1 MTYLSIE
8 DANSGNFKSYT
19 KGYIT
24 DSTASTKATYS
35 YQITSTHSDKADNTK
50 WVKEGEAATFTVKR
64 IKDTGSGD
72 DVETSVFI
80 KTNDGTA
87 FSGSDFQGLDGYEI
101 KFNASE
107 NNVGKEFTVTTNTD
121 NDKTDD
127 GEDFFVSLF
136 KSKADYE
143 AGEDIAAHQV
153 AYIKNDSSGA
163 DSVANF
169 SYAITT
175 DSGSSSAAKE
185 GEDITFTIT
194 RTLAGGKTAAKSSVF
209 VSTTLGSTD
218 SSDIEVLKNKKL
230 TFKKDETV
238 KTVKVKTKLDTIT
251 ESQDEYFW
259 FDLFK
264 TKAAAKKGDYD
275 TYVTAYVQDN
285 DTAADGL
292 NNYDYTVTTT
302 QSSAD
307 KAASEGDDLTFV
319 ITRTLKS
326 GQSDS
331 DTAAQLFI

>member
-1 MTYLSIE
+1 MMM
-8 DANSGNFKSYT
+8 
-19 KGYIT
+19 
-24 DSTASTKATYS
+24 
-35 YQITSTHSDKADNTK
+35 
-50 WVKEGEAATFTVKR
+50 VK
-64 IKDTGSGD
+64 I
-72 DVETSVFI
+72 
-80 KTNDGTA
+80 
-87 FSGSDFQGLDGYEI
+87 
-101 KFNASE
+101 
-107 NNVGKEFTVTTNTD
+107 
-121 NDKTDD
+121 
-127 GEDFFVSLF
+127 SLF
-136 KSKADYE
+136 LFSRGKADYE

-163 DSVANF
+163 NSVADY
-169 SYAITT
+169 SYAIT

-275 TYVTAYVQDN
+275 SYVTAYIQDN
-285 DTAADGL
+285 DAAK
-292 NNYDYTVTTT
+292 
-302 QSSAD
+302 
-307 KAASEGDDLTFV
+307 KAS
-319 ITRTLKS
+319 IIMII
-326 GQSDS
+326 Q
-331 DTAAQLFI
+331 